1 LDCILVLAGEPPQVP
16 EANTFLDVLLGAEL
30 VWTNRAEMKTK
41 LVSVFQ
47 EAKAAGRKPYLIPYG
62 GSNATGAAAYAY
74 AIGELIEQGLDVD
87 WVVFASSS
95 GGTQAGMVAGAAL
108 YDFQGDV
115 LGISVDEPAES
126 LKARVADLAERTA
139 ELLGETREFSA
150 KQIMVNDDYLG
161 KGYAV
166 MGAPEIE
173 AIQMLARLEGLLV
186 DPVYTGRAAAGLID
200 LIRKGFFTED
210 ESVLFWHTGG
220 SSALFADTYRGD
232 LVK

>member
-1 LDCILVLAGEPPQVP
+1 VDQPRR
-16 EANTFLDVLLGAEL
+16 D
-30 VWTNRAEMKTK
+30 
-41 LVSVFQ
+41 

-74 AIGELIEQGLDVD
+74 AIEELVEQGVDVD
-87 WVVFASSS
+87 WIVFASSS

-115 LGISVDEPAES
+115 LGISVDEPAEP
-126 LKARVADLAERTA
+126 LKERVADLAERTT
-139 ELLGETREFSA
+139 ELLGETLEFSA

-173 AIQMLARLEGLLV
+173 AIQMFARLEGLLV

-210 ESVLFWHTGG
+210 ETVLFWHTGG
-220 SSALFADTYRGD
+220 SPSLFADTYRGD